1 MAVRPTT
8 LTVRSPGSLDP
19 GKLLPAVLVALL
31 LISPV
36 FAQQQPI
43 QFRSSA
49 ETIEVHATVKLR
61 NGTVARDLTKDD
73 FELYED
79 GKLREIT
86 VFSKSIQPLSVAM
99 VLDHSGSTAAHFDDV
114 LAAGRE
120 FVGHLLRGDRM
131 AVSSLVWDCHEFTD
145 KLSSVMSLLKSQMP
159 PDNGSPIWAGVDR
172 AMSTLEDEPGRH
184 IVLLLSDGQD
194 NQTVMAAMPALASQ
208 APPISMMTMSPCVWA
223 PPPPGVVSAKDV
235 IKRAE
240 KDAVMVYT
248 VSVGDGMGELS
259 VIAKQTGASYQ
270 ELANYDDLK
279 GAFRSIAD
287 ELHLQYLLGFSP
299 TFTDGKA
306 HKIEVKVKRSGVT
319 VQARK
324 GYVASEGQRA
334 KGKGQR

>member
-1 MAVRPTT
+1 MAVRANT
-8 LTVRSPGSLDP
+8 LTVT
-19 GKLLPAVLVALL
+19 VLAALL
-31 LISPV
+31 LISPLT
-36 FAQQQPI
+36 AQQPI

-49 ETIEVHATVKLR
+49 ETIEVHATVKLK
-61 NGTVARDLTKDD
+61 NGTIARDLTKDD

-131 AVSSLVWDCHEFTD
+131 SVSSLTWDCHDFTD
-145 KLSSVMSLLKSQMP
+145 KLSSVMNLLKSQMP
-159 PDNGSPIWAGVDR
+159 QDNGSPIWSAVDR
-172 AMSTLEDEPGRH
+172 AMWTIEGEPGRH
-184 IVLLLSDGQD
+184 IVLLLSDGID
-194 NQTVMAAMPALASQ
+194 NQAQMGALAGMT
-208 APPISMMTMSPCVWA
+208 PPISAMNMSQCIWA
-223 PPPPGVVSAKDV
+223 PPPQEIISAKDV

-248 VSVGDGMGELS
+248 VSVGDGTSELS

-299 TFTDGKA
+299 TFTDGKT

-319 VQARK
+319 VQSRK
-324 GYVASEGQRA
+324 GYVAS
-334 KGKGQR
+334 KK